1 MSISIIYIV
10 LGDTWIMLTQNTITF
25 TRTYL
30 SLLTDC
36 LVIYSTDLAN
46 VIDQLLYEV
55 FAAHCN
61 YIKNSMKNKSF
72 VNDVSIYSN
81 KQEINLFLTT

>member
-1 MSISIIYIV
+1 
-10 LGDTWIMLTQNTITF
+10 MLTQNTITF

-36 LVIYSTDLAN
+36 LVIYSTDMAN

-61 YIKNSMKNKSF
+61 YIKNSMKNKNF
-72 VNDVSIYSN
+72 VNDVSIYYIYIYISN
-81 KQEINLFLTT
+81 EQKMYLFLTIFLFLTYR

>member
-1 MSISIIYIV
+1 MIGDERYIFS
-10 LGDTWIMLTQNTITF
+10 GDSWMMLTQNTVTF

-30 SLLTDC
+30 LLLNDC
-36 LVIYSTDLAN
+36 LVIYSPDLTN

-61 YIKNSMKNKSF
+61 HIKSSMKNRNF
-72 VNDVSIYSN
+72 VNDVS
-81 KQEINLFLTT
+81 LF

>member
-1 MSISIIYIV
+1 
-10 LGDTWIMLTQNTITF
+10 MLTQNTITF

-30 SLLTDC
+30 SLLNDC
-36 LVIYSTDLAN
+36 LVIYSPDLVN

-61 YIKNSMKNKSF
+61 YIKSSMKNKHF
-72 VNDVSIYSN
+72 VNDVCIFKQIIYYF
-81 KQEINLFLTT
+81 IN